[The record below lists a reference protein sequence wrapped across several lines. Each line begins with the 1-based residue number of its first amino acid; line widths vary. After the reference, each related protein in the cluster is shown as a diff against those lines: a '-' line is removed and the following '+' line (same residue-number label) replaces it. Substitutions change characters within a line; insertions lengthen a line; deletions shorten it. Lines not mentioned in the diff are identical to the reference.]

1 MIIKMNI
8 NEVQSAEYNPRIDL
22 KPGMPEYEKL
32 RKSILEFGL
41 VDPPIYNKRTGNIVG
56 GHQRIAVVKELG
68 LFEEIDV
75 SVIDL
80 PLEKEKALNVAL
92 NKITGKWDDEKLS
105 VLLEEMEKSELNLT
119 GFDDN
124 EIEKLIGEIEIPNF
138 EPGTIDEQGDLTS
151 LIPKIVKCPCC
162 GEEFDLNELEN

>member
-8 NEVQSAEYNPRIDL
+8 NELHPAEYNPRIDL

-41 VDPPIYNKRTGNIVG
+41 VDPPVYNKQTGNLVG
-56 GHQRIAVVKELG
+56 GHQRVAVAKELG

-92 NKITGKWDDEKLS
+92 NKISGKWDDEKLS
-105 VLLEEMEKSELNLT
+105 ALLEEMEKSELDLT
-119 GFDDN
+119 GFDDG

-151 LIPKIVKCPCC
+151 LIPKMVKCPCC